1 MEEVVV
7 ALRTTSEAYSLRP
20 AGLARPCTCCLLLLA
35 AVQVVEM
42 IRSAGIFEFRLSGL
56 GA

>member
-35 AVQVVEM
+35 AVQVVE
-42 IRSAGIFEFRLSGL
+42 IFEFRLSGL
-56 GA
+56 GT